1 MAAELLLL
9 VLYEKIILS
18 SGNVLTV
25 NFKAHQDTYEHAEL
39 FYSVFIVIFFGP

>member
-1 MAAELLLL
+1 MAAELLL

-18 SGNVLTV
+18 SGNVLTA

-39 FYSVFIVIFFGP
+39 FYLVFIVIFFGP